1 MNHRH
6 LAACRGA
13 SIWRPHTVVRFTPPA
28 WPSGNGL
35 SRGLCN
41 DPAGRTHQI
50 DRITPVPVGDD
61 GAGHRP
67 DCCRPAVR
75 VRRGARA
82 RHAVACQTEL
92 VRSYLG
98 LGSAPIWLGMRY
110 VCDPRIS
117 NPGFEVA
124 RTWIVSVLALAS
136 DGEPSDRLPALRPN
150 AQTEAE
156 AVGPSWD
163 VTERQSCRRP
173 RYRCLNGTT
182 R

>member
-1 MNHRH
+1 MERVIDPIVAD
-6 LAACRGA
+6 LQCEYGEALVRGTL
-13 SIWRPHTVVRFTPPA
+13 W
-28 WPSGNGL
+28 
-35 SRGLCN
+35 
-41 DPAGRTHQI
+41 
-50 DRITPVPVGDD
+50 
-61 GAGHRP
+61 
-67 DCCRPAVR
+67 
-75 VRRGARA
+75 RA
-82 RHAVACQTEL
+82 RLSL

-98 LGSAPIWLGMRY
+98 LGSALIWLGMRY